1 MCFKRRPKANRENVS
16 GQLKDNTTMEIFA
29 ETERLIL
36 RELLP
41 IDRNGLFAVDSDP
54 EVHIYLGNNPI
65 ENIEKI
71 DDNIKFIRKQYVDN
85 GIGRWAVIEKS
96 TNNFIGWAGL
106 KLIRELTNNHIDYYE
121 LGYRLNKSY
130 WGKGFATESA
140 KASLQYGFNT
150 LNLNKIYAIADSKNV
165 ASRNVIEKIGL
176 KYIETFTNNDTDH
189 DWFEIHKPQ

>member
-1 MCFKRRPKANRENVS
+1 
-16 GQLKDNTTMEIFA
+16 MEIFA

-41 IDRNGLFAVDSDP
+41 IDRNGLFAIDSDP
-54 EVHIYLGNNPI
+54 EVHIYLGNNPV

-106 KLIRELTNNHIDYYE
+106 KLIRELTNNRIDYYE

>member
-1 MCFKRRPKANRENVS
+1 MTASLQKNC
-16 GQLKDNTTMEIFA
+16 
-29 ETERLIL
+29 
-36 RELLP
+36 
-41 IDRNGLFAVDSDP
+41 LFAIDSDP
-54 EVHIYLGNNPI
+54 EVHIYLGNNPV

>member
-1 MCFKRRPKANRENVS
+1 
-16 GQLKDNTTMEIFA
+16 MEIFA

-41 IDRNGLFAVDSDP
+41 IDRNSLFAIDSDP
-54 EVHIYLGNNPI
+54 EVHIYLGNNPV

>member
-1 MCFKRRPKANRENVS
+1 
-16 GQLKDNTTMEIFA
+16 MEIFA

-41 IDRNGLFAVDSDP
+41 IDRNGLFAIDSDP
-54 EVHIYLGNNPI
+54 EVHIYLGNNPV

-85 GIGRWAVIEKS
+85 GIGRWAMIEKS
-96 TNNFIGWAGL
+96 TKNLIGWAGL

-150 LNLNKIYAIADSKNV
+150 LNLNKIYAIADSKNIG
-165 ASRNVIEKIGL
+165 SRNVIEKVGL
-176 KYIETFTNNDTDH
+176 KYIATFTYSDADH
-189 DWFEIHKPQ
+189 DWFEIQKPQ

>member
-1 MCFKRRPKANRENVS
+1 
-16 GQLKDNTTMEIFA
+16 MEIFA

-41 IDRNGLFAVDSDP
+41 IDRNGLFAIDSDP
-54 EVHIYLGNNPI
+54 EVHIYLGNNPV

>member
-1 MCFKRRPKANRENVS
+1 
-16 GQLKDNTTMEIFA
+16 MEIFV

-41 IDRNGLFAVDSDP
+41 IDRNALFAMDSDP
-54 EVHIYLGNNPI
+54 DVHIYLGNNPVK
-65 ENIEKI
+65 NIEQI